1 MQGVCM
7 AKNYLQQ
14 RGKMKTWSYR
24 RRIPVH
30 VQPVF
35 GSTILT
41 LSMKTQDKG
50 IATMRANAISKQF
63 DRNVRLAEAGKPTED
78 WQIELKHTTLT
89 RTEMAHE
96 LLSKIGG
103 VVLGHY
109 NLSEYEGYYDE
120 AIAKLEELGVK
131 PERFDSEGRYNHTNI
146 STQVKDA
153 IDLIKGNKIDENPTL
168 SSALNIYLKYKGR
181 EGDKAFR
188 KNPDYA
194 VNSFINQFGDM
205 PLRQIRRIN
214 AIEYKDNL
222 LAGGSAPG
230 TVKRKLNAIRA
241 IVSTVNDI
249 LEMNIANPFNRIPIE
264 VPESEHIP
272 LNQLTWESIL
282 THPSPKDHVHL
293 MTLMLVNTGCRIAEV
308 AGLLLDDVHLDE
320 DIPHIKIQPHPH
332 RSLKTKTSLRT
343 IPLTGISLIAA
354 RLLVTDA
361 LKARSKHLIRQY
373 NKTDK
378 ANGNSASAAIKK
390 RFGVTSHTFRHEL
403 ISRLRDAEC
412 PTDIQSFITGHSIST
427 SSKHYGDKH
436 QLPAKHRWLLKVA
449 LDSSND

>member
-1 MQGVCM
+1 MK
-7 AKNYLQQ
+7 KNYLQQ

-35 GSTILT
+35 GSTMLT

-63 DRNVRLAEAGKPTED
+63 DRNVRLAETGKPIES

-109 NLSEYEGYYDE
+109 NLSEYEGYYDD

-131 PERFDSEGRYNHTNI
+131 PERFDDESRYNYNKI

-181 EGDKAFR
+181 DDDKVFR

-214 AIEYKDNL
+214 AIEYKENL

-241 IVSTVNDI
+241 IVSTVNDV
-249 LEMNIANPFNRIPIE
+249 LEMNIANPFNRISVE

-272 LNQLTWESIL
+272 LNQLIWKSLL
-282 THPSPKDHVHL
+282 TNPNHRDYVHL

-308 AGLLLDDVHLDE
+308 VGLLLDDVHLDE
-320 DIPHIKIQPHPH
+320 DIPYIKIQPHPH

-343 IPLTGISLIAA
+343 IPLTGISLIAT
-354 RLLVTDA
+354 RLLMADA
-361 LKARSKHLIRQY
+361 QKAKSKHLIRQY

-390 RFGVTSHTFRHEL
+390 RFSLTSHTFRHEL
-403 ISRLRDAEC
+403 ISRLRDVEC
-412 PTDIQSFITGHSIST
+412 PPDIQSFITGHSINT
-427 SSKHYGDKH
+427 SSKHYGDKN
-436 QLPAKHRWLLKVA
+436 QLPAKNRWLTKVA
-449 LDSSND
+449 LNIDKG

>member
-1 MQGVCM
+1 M

-14 RGKMKTWSYR
+14 RGKMKAWSYR

-35 GSTILT
+35 GSTMLT
-41 LSMKTQDKG
+41 LSMKTRDKG

-63 DRNVRLAEAGKPTED
+63 DRNVRLAEAGKPIES

-96 LLSKIGG
+96 LLSKIGV
-103 VVLGHY
+103 VVLQRY
-109 NLSEYEGYYDE
+109 NLTEYEGYYDE

-131 PERFDSEGRYNHTNI
+131 PERFDSEGRYNYTNV
-146 STQVKDA
+146 STQVRDA
-153 IDLIKGNKIDENPTL
+153 IDLIKGNKIEENPTL
-168 SSALNIYLKYKGR
+168 STALNRYLKCKGK
-181 EGDKAFR
+181 EDDKVFR

-205 PLRQIRRIN
+205 TLREIRRVTAN
-214 AIEYKDNL
+214 QYRDNL

-230 TVKRKLNAIRA
+230 TVRRKLNAIRA
-241 IVSTVNDI
+241 IFSTVSDE
-249 LEMNIANPFNRIPIE
+249 LEMGIANPFNRISVE
-264 VPESEHIP
+264 VPESEYIP
-272 LNQLTWESIL
+272 LNQLAWESIL
-282 THPSPKDHVHL
+282 TESSPKDHVHL

-308 AGLLLDDVHLDE
+308 VGLLLDDVHLDE

-343 IPLTGISLIAA
+343 IPLTGVSLVAT
-354 RLLVTDA
+354 RLLMADA
-361 LKARSKHLIRQY
+361 LKAKSKYLIRQY

-378 ANGNSASAAIKK
+378 SNGNSASAAIKK

-412 PTDIQSFITGHSIST
+412 PTDIQSFITGHSISN

-449 LDSSND
+449 LGSSND